1 MSFRKWNGNDC
12 YYGSEDNAIAADAGA
27 SEREFISRNGFLNL
41 EAVAAAVT
49 VLLSAAKYGFE
60 VIPGVPELL
69 SRWILLFGL
78 L

>member
-1 MSFRKWNGNDC
+1 VSFKKWNGNDY

-27 SEREFISRNGFLNL
+27 SESEFISRNGFLNL
-41 EAVAAAVT
+41 ETAAAAVAAAVAVA

-69 SRWILLFGL
+69 LR
-78 L
+78 